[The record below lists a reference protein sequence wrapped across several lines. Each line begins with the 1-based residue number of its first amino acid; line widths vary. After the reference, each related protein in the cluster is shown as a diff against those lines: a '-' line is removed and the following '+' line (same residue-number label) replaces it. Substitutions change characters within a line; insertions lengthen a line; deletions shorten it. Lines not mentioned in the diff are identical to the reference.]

1 MPAPEADQLPA
12 IGRFLCRE
20 IGRIWGLG
28 MLDAMSN
35 AGRTVEPEPRGTTNG
50 SVNVG
55 GRRTFGDACLAGEQ
69 ARAAPPHFLSP
80 GPDGIV
86 RCQILLLPGFELNE
100 WSALTEVERCLIGL
114 MVAQR
119 SGSAY
124 WLSVQSR
131 QAEKAGLT
139 KDQIS
144 GAREGCGDSD
154 RRTALLFLAGRL
166 VINRGELAV
175 ADLAAV
181 RQAGLSD
188 AEITEV
194 ILHVGLN
201 LTAAAIGHASAL
213 ELDFPPAPPLPAF

>member
-1 MPAPEADQLPA
+1 MPSRVKQRARAVPPKHTHHGPGLLNVLAQSPA
-12 IGRFLCRE
+12 
-20 IGRIWGLG
+20 
-28 MLDAMSN
+28 A
-35 AGRTVEPEPRGTTNG
+35 
-50 SVNVG
+50 
-55 GRRTFGDACLAGEQ
+55 LAGYLGLHCGLAQ
-69 ARAAPPHFLSP
+69 GR
-80 GPDGIV
+80 
-86 RCQILLLPGFELNE
+86 
-100 WSALTEVERCLIGL
+100 LTEVERCLIGL

-139 KDQIS
+139 KDRIQA
-144 GAREGCGDSD
+144 AREGCAESD

-166 VINRGELAV
+166 VINRGELAE

-181 RQAGLSD
+181 RQAGLRD

-213 ELDFPPAPPLPAF
+213 ELDFPPAPPLTAF

>member
-1 MPAPEADQLPA
+1 MDRGYRMLNRGKRRAGATTPQEAHHGPGLLSVLARSPAA
-12 IGRFLCRE
+12 
-20 IGRIWGLG
+20 
-28 MLDAMSN
+28 
-35 AGRTVEPEPRGTTNG
+35 
-50 SVNVG
+50 
-55 GRRTFGDACLAGEQ
+55 LAGYLGLHHGLAQGRLAE
-69 ARAAPPHFLSP
+69 A
-80 GPDGIV
+80 
-86 RCQILLLPGFELNE
+86 
-100 WSALTEVERCLIGL
+100 ERCLIGL

-139 KDQIS
+139 KDRIQA
-144 GAREGCGDSD
+144 AREGCGDSD

-166 VINRGELAV
+166 VINRGELAE

-181 RQAGLSD
+181 RRAGLCD

>member
-1 MPAPEADQLPA
+1 MGQQIGIAMHHQKLRRATASKDVHHGPGLLNVLARSPAA
-12 IGRFLCRE
+12 
-20 IGRIWGLG
+20 
-28 MLDAMSN
+28 
-35 AGRTVEPEPRGTTNG
+35 
-50 SVNVG
+50 
-55 GRRTFGDACLAGEQ
+55 LAGYLGLHHGLAQ
-69 ARAAPPHFLSP
+69 GR
-80 GPDGIV
+80 
-86 RCQILLLPGFELNE
+86 
-100 WSALTEVERCLIGL
+100 LTEVERCLIGL

-154 RRTALLFLAGRL
+154 RGTALLFLAGRL
-166 VINRGELAV
+166 VINRGELAE